1 MKFKSNIITEYL
13 DSNKYDFFIFDIDYT
28 VNEQKIIND
37 FEIKNPN
44 NYGHFGSLED
54 IKDLKKY
61 LTDIGNNTKTCVN
74 GMEKLIIRLIKKVLL
89 GYKMKYFWLAIRI
102 TPLNNH
108 FDIPR
113 WHKDGTFFIEDKNEK
128 SSVKFITTLKGPGTL
143 LIKSTKKI
151 NKIYEKTLEEKFTEM
166 RKYKTMPEKIKI
178 DNNFRPIFAKKF
190 VKEKVIQAKN
200 NDGILFYTGIPH
212 DNGALHSEPKMT
224 TSRIFISILPS
235 SYENIKDLQKRF
247 TKN

>member
-1 MKFKSNIITEYL
+1 
-13 DSNKYDFFIFDIDYT
+13 
-28 VNEQKIIND
+28 
-37 FEIKNPN
+37 
-44 NYGHFGSLED
+44 
-54 IKDLKKY
+54 
-61 LTDIGNNTKTCVN
+61 
-74 GMEKLIIRLIKKVLL
+74 MEKLIIRLIKKVLL

-102 TPLNNH
+102 SPPNKN

-113 WHKDGTFFIEDKNEK
+113 WHKDGPFFKGEQ

-151 NKIYEKTLEEKFTEM
+151 NKIYDKILEDKFTEM
-166 RKYKTMPEKIKI
+166 RKYKTMTEIIKI

-200 NDGILFYTGIPH
+200 TDGILFYTGIPH
-212 DNGALHSEPKMT
+212 DNAALHSEPKIT

>member
-1 MKFKSNIITEYL
+1 MKFKSKIITEYL

-28 VNEQKIIND
+28 INELETIND

-44 NYGHFGSLED
+44 NYEHFGSLDD

-61 LTDIGNNTKTCVN
+61 LTNIGNNTKTCVN
-74 GMEKLIIRLIKKVLL
+74 GMENLIIRLIKKVLL

-102 TPLNNH
+102 SPPNKH

-113 WHKDGTFFIEDKNEK
+113 WHKDGTFFTGES

-151 NKIYEKTLEEKFTEM
+151 NKIYDQILEDKFTEM
-166 RKYKTMPEKIKI
+166 RKYKTIQEKIKI
-178 DNNFRPIFAKKF
+178 DDNFRPIFAKKF

-200 NDGILFYTGIPH
+200 NDGILFYTGFPH
-212 DNGALHSEPKMT
+212 DNAALHSEPKMD

-235 SYENIKDLQKRF
+235 SYKNIKDLQKRF
-247 TKN
+247 TKS

>member
-1 MKFKSNIITEYL
+1 MKFKSKIITEYL

-28 VNEQKIIND
+28 INELETIND

-44 NYGHFGSLED
+44 NYEHYGSLD
-54 IKDLKKY
+54 NIKDLKKY

-102 TPLNNH
+102 SPPNKN

-113 WHKDGTFFIEDKNEK
+113 WHKDGTFFTGEP

-151 NKIYEKTLEEKFTEM
+151 NKIYNEILEEQFTEM
-166 RKYKTMPEKIKI
+166 SKYKTIQEKIKI
-178 DNNFRPIFAKKF
+178 GDNFRPILAKKF

-200 NDGILFYTGIPH
+200 NDGILFYTGIPQQ
-212 DNGALHSEPKMT
+212 NAALHSEPKKD

-235 SYENIKDLQKRF
+235 SYENIKDLQKIWN
-247 TKN
+247 K

>member
-1 MKFKSNIITEYL
+1 MKFNSNIITEYL

-44 NYGHFGSLED
+44 NYEHYGSLDD
-54 IKDLKKY
+54 IKDFNHF
-61 LTDIGNNTKTCVN
+61 LTNIGNNTKTCVN

-102 TPLNNH
+102 SPPNNR

-113 WHKDGTFFIEDKNEK
+113 WHKDGTFFKGEP

-151 NKIYEKTLEEKFTEM
+151 NKIYNEILEEQFAEM
-166 RKYKTMPEKIKI
+166 RKYKTIQEKIKI
-178 DNNFRPIFAKKF
+178 GDNFRPILAKKF
-190 VKEKVIQAKN
+190 VKEKIIQAKN

-235 SYENIKDLQKRF
+235 SLENIKDLQKIF
-247 TKN
+247 TKKIK

>member
-1 MKFKSNIITEYL
+1 MKFQSKIITEYL
-13 DSNKYDFFIFDIDYT
+13 DSNKYDFYIFDIDYT
-28 VNEQKIIND
+28 INELEIIND

-44 NYGHFGSLED
+44 NYEHFGLLDD

-102 TPLNNH
+102 SPPNKN

-113 WHKDGTFFIEDKNEK
+113 WHKDGTFFTGDNDIGCY
-128 SSVKFITTLKGPGTL
+128 KFITTLKGPGTL

-151 NKIYEKTLEEKFTEM
+151 NKIYDQILEDKFTEM
-166 RKYKTMPEKIKI
+166 RKYKTIQEKIKI
-178 DNNFRPIFAKKF
+178 DDNFRPVFAKKF
-190 VKEKVIQAKN
+190 VKEKFIQAKN
-200 NDGILFYTGIPH
+200 NDGILFYTGFPH
-212 DNGALHSEPKMT
+212 NNAALHSEPKMT

-235 SYENIKDLQKRF
+235 SYENIKDLQKRRN
-247 TKN
+247 K

>member
-1 MKFKSNIITEYL
+1 MKFKSKIITEYL
-13 DSNKYDFFIFDIDYT
+13 DSNKYDFYIFNIDYT
-28 VNEQKIIND
+28 INELETIND
-37 FEIKNPN
+37 FKIKNPN
-44 NYGHFGSLED
+44 NYEHFGSLDD

-61 LTDIGNNTKTCVN
+61 LTNIGNNTKTCVN

-102 TPLNNH
+102 SPPNKN

-113 WHKDGTFFIEDKNEK
+113 WHKDGTFFIGDKNEQ

-151 NKIYEKTLEEKFTEM
+151 NKIYNEILEEQFTEM
-166 RKYKTMPEKIKI
+166 SKYKTIQEKIKI
-178 DNNFRPIFAKKF
+178 GDNFRPIFAKKF
-190 VKEKVIQAKN
+190 VKEKYIQAKN
-200 NDGILFYTGIPH
+200 NDGILFYTGFPH
-212 DNGALHSEPKMT
+212 NNAALHSEPKMT

-235 SYENIKDLQKRF
+235 SYENIKDLQKRWV
-247 TKN
+247 K

>member
-1 MKFKSNIITEYL
+1 
-13 DSNKYDFFIFDIDYT
+13 
-28 VNEQKIIND
+28 
-37 FEIKNPN
+37 
-44 NYGHFGSLED
+44 
-54 IKDLKKY
+54 
-61 LTDIGNNTKTCVN
+61 
-74 GMEKLIIRLIKKVLL
+74 
-89 GYKMKYFWLAIRI
+89 MKYFWLAIRI
-102 TPLNNH
+102 TPPNNH

-200 NDGILFYTGIPH
+200 SDGILFYTGIPH
-212 DNGALHSEPKMT
+212 DNAALHSEPKMD

-235 SYENIKDLQKRF
+235 SHENIKDLQKRF